1 MATRTVSVY
10 PRAIFCELQPITI
23 LDTVLPESA
32 ISADVQLVL
41 DKVKNSKE
49 ITTREQQRFLI
60 VGNRVD
66 NLVFGHLS
74 QG

>member
-32 ISADVQLVL
+32 ISPDVQLVL
-41 DKVKNSKE
+41 DEVKNSKE